1 MIFSSWSNKCKFLFN
16 YFHQLLTLCV
26 SGVSIQLPKRF
37 VYSRF
42 LLRVFTV
49 YRSRC
54 FLKYLAGDKT
64 KQNAFVE
71 LSQLY
76 FYSQRRGCSPP
87 VQFMSSDMIHS
98 GRREYLA
105 CITEFQAC
113 SVKTHTSLI
122 SLIFFVKLFVV
133 VINILFFF
141 LYLARWYRTT
151 TLQGWR
157 LRGLLGSW
165 GVNQRAARGVW
176 GLPDKVS
183 TCWRKRLIQRILKLC
198 DDKMRVKCSFTFE
211 NVVE

>member
-1 MIFSSWSNKCKFLFN
+1 MFN

-141 LYLARWYRTT
+141 LYLAR
-151 TLQGWR
+151 
-157 LRGLLGSW
+157 
-165 GVNQRAARGVW
+165 
-176 GLPDKVS
+176 
-183 TCWRKRLIQRILKLC
+183 
-198 DDKMRVKCSFTFE
+198 
-211 NVVE
+211 